1 MAILSDLKAGN
12 RYSVYDARAKADLIF
27 AVTVT
32 GGKTMIEFEDP
43 RIAPGPYDPVM
54 LFNNNEWASIKPA

>member
-1 MAILSDLKAGN
+1 MPLMWECVSWPD
-12 RYSVYDARAKADLIF
+12 KADLIF

-43 RIAPGPYDPVM
+43 RIAPSPYDPVM
-54 LFNNNEWASIKPA
+54 LFNEKEWASIKAV